1 MNRER
6 WILVAKLIGIVACLY
21 FFIVGINGMSHS
33 FKLFGKEFANAML
46 KTTSSPFVGLF
57 IGILATALVQSSST
71 TTAVIVGMVAGGAIT
86 IEGAIPMVMG
96 ANIGT
101 TVTNSI
107 VSLGHIR
114 QGNEFRRAFAAATVH
129 DVFNWIVVFVLF
141 PLELLTGYLAKLA
154 TMMAGWFQ
162 NVGGMKLGNPLKA
175 STKKVVGLISDLL
188 NDQPVIVLIVSVLI
202 TFGML
207 YLIVKLLRSLV
218 LEKVEHLFDQHLFR
232 NAGRAMVF
240 GFILTVAVQSSS
252 ITTSL
257 IVPLAGAGIV
267 RLIQVLPYTMGSN
280 VGTTTTAILA
290 ALATKDV
297 SAITVAF
304 AHLLFNLSGI
314 LLMWP
319 IPKIR
324 EIPVRIAEWLA
335 EMSVKNR
342 TIPIVI
348 ILVVFFGL
356 PLLFVFLFR

>member
-1 MNRER
+1 
-6 WILVAKLIGIVACLY
+6 
-21 FFIVGINGMSHS
+21 
-33 FKLFGKEFANAML
+33 
-46 KTTSSPFVGLF
+46 
-57 IGILATALVQSSST
+57 
-71 TTAVIVGMVAGGAIT
+71 
-86 IEGAIPMVMG
+86 
-96 ANIGT
+96 
-101 TVTNSI
+101 
-107 VSLGHIR
+107 
-114 QGNEFRRAFAAATVH
+114 
-129 DVFNWIVVFVLF
+129 
-141 PLELLTGYLAKLA
+141 
-154 TMMAGWFQ
+154 
-162 NVGGMKLGNPLKA
+162 
-175 STKKVVGLISDLL
+175 
-188 NDQPVIVLIVSVLI
+188 
-202 TFGML
+202 ML